1 MNTEIRLLSDVALDT
16 VSGGRINLPVEG
28 QPAIA
33 GSIKADGSAGSV
45 SSGNNNLLN
54 DFLGC
59 TLIAV
64 GAAFGIMGHKSMQ
77 QPTT

>member
-54 DFLGC
+54 EFLGC
-59 TLIAV
+59 AV
-64 GAAFGIMGHKSMQ
+64 VVAGVAFGIMGYKSM
-77 QPTT
+77 PTT